1 MKDGVQLDY
10 LISASTDIGLV
21 KNTNQDSFGVK
32 VMDTRIGKVVMA
44 VLCDGM
50 GGYAKGEVASAT
62 VVNTFSKWLV
72 NDFSL
77 LCNSDITDSVIRRE
91 WDKIVQ
97 ECNEKIQEY
106 GAANGIS
113 LGTTLTAIMLTDTR
127 YFIIN
132 VGDSRVYK
140 ISDSVTVLTQDQ
152 TVVAQEIAMGRLTEE
167 QAENDPRRSVLLQ
180 CIGAS
185 DVVIPDISMGETEKD
200 AVYML
205 CSDGFR
211 HEISNDEIYTYLN
224 PDIMTSE
231 AQMKQNMDYLIET
244 DKMRQER
251 DNISVVSIRTY

>member
-62 VVNTFSKWLV
+62 VVNAFSKWLV

-97 ECNEKIQEY
+97 ECNEKIQKY